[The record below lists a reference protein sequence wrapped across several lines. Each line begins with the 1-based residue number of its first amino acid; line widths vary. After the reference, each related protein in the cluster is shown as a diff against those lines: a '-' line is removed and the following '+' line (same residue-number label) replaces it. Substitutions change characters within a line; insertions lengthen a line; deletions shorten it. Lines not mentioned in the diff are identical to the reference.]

1 MHLSTRIASVAP
13 SATLAVDALVRQ
25 ARLGGVDVVG
35 FGTGEPDFDTPEHIK
50 EAARAA
56 LRDGRTKYT
65 PSGGTAELRRAI
77 CADLARRGLSYAPE
91 EVIAAAGAKQAL
103 YNAFQVLLNPGD
115 EVLIPAPY
123 WVSYVEMVR
132 LAGGVPVIV
141 PGDERDGF
149 VPRLEALRERL
160 SPRTRAVVVNSPAN
174 PTGAL
179 WPPEVLQAVGELAV
193 ERGLVIVS
201 DEIYDRLVYDGA
213 RPVSVAAL
221 APEFRERTLVI
232 NGVSKTYAMTGWRIG
247 YAAGPA
253 PVIRAMETLQS
264 HSTSNPNAIAQAAAV
279 AALTGPQD
287 PVEAMRA
294 EFDARRRLMV
304 EGLNALPGVSCRR
317 PSGAFY
323 AFPNVSALLGR
334 GAGEEQPADSTE
346 LAKFLLQKAR
356 VAVVPGIAFGAEG
369 YVRLSY
375 ATSRERIAEGLR
387 RIEAA
392 LAELAGE

>member
-25 ARLGGVDVVG
+25 ARLAGVDVVG

-65 PSGGTAELRRAI
+65 PSGGTPELRQAI
-77 CADLARRGLSYAPE
+77 CADLARRGLSYTPE

-103 YNAFQVLLNPGD
+103 YNVFQVLLDPGD

-141 PGDERDGF
+141 PSAEEAGF
-149 VPRLEALRERL
+149 VPSLEALRERV
-160 SPRTRAVVVNSPAN
+160 SPRTRAVLVNSPAN

-179 WPPEVLQAVGELAV
+179 WPVELLRAVGELAV
-193 ERGLVIVS
+193 EQGLVIVS
-201 DEIYDRLVYDGA
+201 DEIYDRLLYDDA
-213 RPVSVAAL
+213 RPVSVAVL
-221 APEFRERTLVI
+221 APEFRERTVVV
-232 NGVSKTYAMTGWRIG
+232 NGVSKTYAMTGWRLG

-253 PVIRAMETLQS
+253 VLIRAMETLQS
-264 HSTSNPNAIAQAAAV
+264 HSTSNPNTLAQAAAV
-279 AALTGPQD
+279 AALTGPQE

-294 EFDARRRLMV
+294 EFAARRRLMV
-304 EGLNALPGVSCRR
+304 EGLNRLPGVACR
-317 PSGAFY
+317 PPAGAFY
-323 AFPNVSALLGR
+323 AFPNVSALFGR
-334 GAGEEQPADSTE
+334 GVGERRLASSTD
-346 LAKFLLQKAR
+346 LAEFLLEKAR

-369 YVRLSY
+369 YLRLSY

-387 RIEAA
+387 RIRAA
-392 LAELAGE
+392 LAELSG